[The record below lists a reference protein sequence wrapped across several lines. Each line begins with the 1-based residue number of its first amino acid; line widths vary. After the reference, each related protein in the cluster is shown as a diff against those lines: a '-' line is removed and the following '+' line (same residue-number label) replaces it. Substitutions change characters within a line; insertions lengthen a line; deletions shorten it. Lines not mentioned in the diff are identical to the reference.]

1 MRLKTQRKVVY
12 AAMGLAVLAMTSGYA
27 LADLSLG
34 NAGTPAQQGSQTT
47 QITAVAGLSYSE
59 TELTMMPNGFTNTTG
74 CATSPGCSVAT
85 ASVTTCVGLTG
96 GSSSACAQG
105 DFAEVVVLTTAPS
118 TPFSGTVTVTMSVST
133 ALGTSTGV
141 PQYYTN
147 AGGTS
152 AETISLYFDIGTAA
166 GGPEAITSV
175 TVVATASG

>member
-34 NAGTPAQQGSQTT
+34 NAGTPAQQGSETT
-47 QITAVAGLSYSE
+47 QITSVAGLTYSE
-59 TELTMMPNGFTNTTG
+59 TALTMISGFTNDTG
-74 CATSPGCSVAT
+74 CATSPGCSVAS

-96 GSSSACAQG
+96 GSTSACASG

-133 ALGTSTGV
+133 ALGTTIGA

-147 AGGTS
+147 AGGTAQS
-152 AETISLYFDIGTAA
+152 ISLYFDIGTAA
-166 GGPEAITSV
+166 GGPESITSV